1 MFRKS
6 LALAIGLLLVGS
18 IGAMACGN
26 EGAIDAQKAN
36 VTTAMESPQEVTLQG
51 QLVCLG
57 CSLKADGAKAA
68 CSEFGH
74 SHSLKTADGQYVSFL
89 HNQFS
94 KGLVAGEKAH
104 NKQVEVTGT
113 YFANANM
120 LDVKSYTV
128 DGGKTQSWCDGCKG
142 MDACKASH

>member
-6 LALAIGLLLVGS
+6 LTLAIGLLLVGS
-18 IGAMACGN
+18 ISAMACGN
-26 EGAIDAQKAN
+26 EGSVDAQKASI
-36 VTTAMESPQEVTLQG
+36 TTAMESPQEVTLTG

-74 SHSLKTADGQYVSFL
+74 AHSLKTADGRFVSFL
-89 HNQFS
+89 QNQFS
-94 KGLVAGEKAH
+94 KSLVAGETAH

-120 LDVKSYTV
+120 LDVNSFSI
-128 DGGKTQSWCDGCKG
+128 DGGKLQSWCGGCKG
-142 MDACKASH
+142 MDACKASM